1 MSGLVRT
8 KQRSMHNE
16 TSASETKKEEGNIS
30 QEVARYVFKLCF
42 RLVVVVAVVKKAF
55 QLASPVT
62 VWPQN

>member
-42 RLVVVVAVVKKAF
+42 RLVVVAVVKKAF
-55 QLASPVT
+55 QLARPVT